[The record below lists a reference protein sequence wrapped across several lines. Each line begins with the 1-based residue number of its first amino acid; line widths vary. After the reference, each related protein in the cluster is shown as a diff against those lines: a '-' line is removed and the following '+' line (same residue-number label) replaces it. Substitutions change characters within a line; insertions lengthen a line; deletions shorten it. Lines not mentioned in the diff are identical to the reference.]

1 MIYNFFHNKLTA
13 LAKNSAAST
22 AANKSA
28 TRTGTNNYNFE
39 NQELTEELHKLVFRK
54 FKKRK
59 VYSSFKLNIWGAD
72 ATDIQLE
79 SKYSKEFDFYY
90 VFLILLI
97 NMHVLFL

>member
-1 MIYNFFHNKLTA
+1 MQISLLLLQLQINL
-13 LAKNSAAST
+13 LLPQEQ
-22 AANKSA
+22 
-28 TRTGTNNYNFE
+28 NNYNFE
-39 NQELTEELHKLVFRK
+39 NQELTEELHKLVIRK

-59 VYSSFKLNIWGAD
+59 VYSSFKLNIWGTD

>member
-1 MIYNFFHNKLTA
+1 MQISLLLLQLQINL
-13 LAKNSAAST
+13 LLPQEQ
-22 AANKSA
+22 
-28 TRTGTNNYNFE
+28 NNYNFE
-39 NQELTEELHKLVFRK
+39 NQELTEELHKLVIRK

>member
-1 MIYNFFHNKLTA
+1 MQISLLLLQLQINL
-13 LAKNSAAST
+13 LLPQEQ
-22 AANKSA
+22 
-28 TRTGTNNYNFE
+28 NNYNFE